1 MNDSKPGVGQK
12 RINVPENIGALLAD
26 RVQKTPEKVLLFS
39 EADGRQ
45 FSYARFAAAVD
56 RAAVLLQSH
65 GVTKGDVVSLL
76 MPNSAEYIIAYF
88 ACWKLG
94 ALAGPVNSLLK
105 DDETQF
111 VMHNSEAKAVLVA
124 SEFRERIDNIQG
136 QLPHLKSVIAFDDE
150 TEATRESANVNDPS
164 RQHACA
170 PRQDD
175 DAIIIY
181 TSGTT
186 GKPKGCLLTHRNLIA
201 NARQISEWLS
211 FSESDRLLTIMP
223 LFHMNAI
230 SVTTMSALYAGG
242 SSVISPRFS
251 ASKFWNVISD
261 YQITSFGS
269 VATMLSMLL
278 NTYPDGV
285 PAGLKTDQLRFAMC
299 GSAPVPAEVMKK
311 FEATFN
317 CPVIEGY
324 GLSES
329 TCRSTFNPP
338 DERRRAGSCGMTIG
352 NEMKVVDDDD
362 NEVPDGELGEIVLR
376 GENILKGY
384 FKNPEANE
392 RAFRGGWFHTGD
404 VGYRDKEG
412 FFFIVDR
419 KSDMIIRGGE
429 NIYPREIDE
438 VLYEHP
444 AVAAAATIGVPDPL
458 YGEDVVAFIVLKN
471 GAKVTEEE
479 LITYCKSK
487 LADYKCPKTV
497 RFVEDIPKGPT
508 GKLLKRELAKEFR
521 ARE

>member
-1 MNDSKPGVGQK
+1 MNDSKPSVGQEPLNEPD
-12 RINVPENIGALLAD
+12 NVAALLAD
-26 RVQKTPEKVLLFS
+26 RVVKAPEKVFLFS
-39 EADGRQ
+39 ESDGRQ
-45 FSYARFAAAVD
+45 FSYAQFNEAVERAAAM
-56 RAAVLLQSH
+56 LQSH
-65 GVTKGDVVSLL
+65 GIKKGDVVSLL

-88 ACWKLG
+88 ACWRLG

-124 SEFRERIDNIQG
+124 AEFRERIENIKG
-136 QLPHLKSVIAFDDE
+136 ELPHLKSVITFDDE
-150 TEATRESANVNDPS
+150 TEATREYANAATQQS
-164 RQHACA
+164 RQDACA
-170 PRQDD
+170 PSD

-186 GKPKGCLLTHRNLIA
+186 GKPKGCLLSHGNLIA
-201 NARQISEWLS
+201 NARQIRDWLS
-211 FSESDRLLTIMP
+211 FTENDRLLTIMP
-223 LFHMNAI
+223 LFHMNAV

-242 SSVISPRFS
+242 SSVISPKFS

-278 NTYPDGV
+278 NTYPEGV

-311 FEATFN
+311 FEETFN

-352 NEMKVVDDDD
+352 NEMKVVDEDD
-362 NEVPDGELGEIVLR
+362 NEVSDGELGEIVLR

-412 FFFIVDR
+412 FFYIVDR
-419 KSDMIIRGGE
+419 KTDMIIRGGE

-444 AVAAAATIGVPDPL
+444 AVAAAATIGVPDTL
-458 YGEDVVAFIVLKN
+458 YGEEVAAFIVLKN
-471 GAKVTEEE
+471 GTKVTEQE
-479 LITYCKSK
+479 LIDYCKSR

-497 RFVEDIPKGPT
+497 RFVTDIPKGPT
-508 GKLLKRELAKEFR
+508 GKLLKRELAKQFG
-521 ARE
+521 AGD